1 MRSFI
6 ASVMIIAL
14 MLIGQQWVAKSSE
27 AQSAFRQAATGHM
40 LATNSGYADWMAG
53 R

>member
-14 MLIGQQWVAKSSE
+14 MLIGQQWVVKTT
-27 AQSAFRQAATGHM
+27 SAAAATAVS
-40 LATNSGYADWMAG
+40 LID
-53 R
+53 

>member
-14 MLIGQQWVAKSSE
+14 MLIGQQWVVKTT
-27 AQSAFRQAATGHM
+27 SAAAPTAVS
-40 LATNSGYADWMAG
+40 LID
-53 R
+53 